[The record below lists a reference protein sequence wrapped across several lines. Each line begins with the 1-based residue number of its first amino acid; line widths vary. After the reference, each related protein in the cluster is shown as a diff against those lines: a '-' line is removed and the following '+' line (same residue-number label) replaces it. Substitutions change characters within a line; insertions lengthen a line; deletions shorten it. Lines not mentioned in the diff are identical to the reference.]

1 MDKNMNYQGQ
11 KLNLFGWILDKA
23 VEDCKEDGGDVYNLF
38 ENFLA
43 DIKNSR
49 DNYKEV
55 YEEQQHST
63 ESAIEGM
70 AYLYMLDAMEQAVI
84 DYAEI
89 ALNPFNDQIAAFG
102 LFLTIG
108 RRNQVTMKLGEY
120 HSSMTEAAQR
130 EAGQGEW
137 QLRSCDAEPCVA
149 SYNKT
154 VHLAKTKSN

>member
-1 MDKNMNYQGQ
+1 MDKNVK

-23 VEDCKEDGGDVYNLF
+23 VEDCKEGGGDVYNLF

-89 ALNPFNDQIAAFG
+89 AINPFN
-102 LFLTIG
+102 
-108 RRNQVTMKLGEY
+108 N
-120 HSSMTEAAQR
+120 
-130 EAGQGEW
+130 
-137 QLRSCDAEPCVA
+137 
-149 SYNKT
+149 
-154 VHLAKTKSN
+154 